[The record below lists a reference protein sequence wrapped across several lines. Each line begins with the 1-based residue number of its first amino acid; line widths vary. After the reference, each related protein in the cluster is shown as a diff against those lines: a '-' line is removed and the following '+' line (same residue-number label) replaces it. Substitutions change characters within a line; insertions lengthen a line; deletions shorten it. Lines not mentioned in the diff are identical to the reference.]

1 MNMVGNSISLAK
13 KTRLRLTLLVGI
25 LFLSSITS
33 LWILHEIEETNKHEA
48 HIVNEAGKLRSLDLR
63 VMNLL
68 NLPPSSDMTPELK
81 KVQSD
86 IKRIQIALQQAHG
99 EAFRQLIKDLYVS
112 SPSALNERLNSAVVK
127 AIVFKERDTPSSEV
141 SRLKVEL
148 ESLFNELDSAVTQI
162 ENFII
167 DRNISTS
174 NIITFLILL
183 SFLLTLLVITCIFM
197 PVDRALSK
205 YARDTNRL
213 LAIVGSVTECI
224 KSVNKDFTLK
234 SMNSAGLDLVG
245 VNCISKIKGMS
256 VLDLITPEYHEHF
269 KDAVNRVFE
278 GETVDLEFEIISL
291 DGTRRWMHQMA
302 TPYRDPESGNITE
315 MVAVTRDISKKKE
328 HADTL
333 AKIQRNEVTNSLSSG
348 IAHDINNILA
358 IVSGNQQLLSIK
370 NKDESLSPYIEK
382 IQSAVTR
389 ASNLTTKLLK
399 TSKESPSKMEM
410 VTLEELYDDLNPL
423 LQEAI
428 TNNITLEWDNN
439 YDIKEKIN
447 KYDLEDAILNLVL
460 NARNAITHHGTISL
474 RTTIENTVNQH
485 EDYFAVTPRKASK
498 YIKFVV
504 KDNGIG
510 IPRDKFEDIFLPFKT
525 FTKTGSGLGLSMV
538 YGFANRCGYG
548 LSLSSKVNEGTS
560 FSIWIP
566 ISEQSYSASTSTNIS
581 SLGFNQYT
589 RSLTIVLVDDEVD
602 VLSVNKKLLE
612 DNGHSVIDFASAQDA
627 MKYLDNAAQPVD
639 IIITDEV
646 MPGEIQGHDLIH
658 RYQHSYP
665 IILVTGFSKTKNTR
679 GLENMILHKP
689 FSINAL
695 LEKINTAIKTNA
707 AA

>member
-1 MNMVGNSISLAK
+1 MAGNSISLAK
-13 KTRLRLTLLVGI
+13 KTRLRLMLLVGI

-48 HIVNEAGKLRSLDLR
+48 HIVNVAGKLRAMDLR

-68 NLPPSSDMTPELK
+68 NTPASIDTISELK
-81 KVQSD
+81 KAQSD
-86 IKRIQIALQQAHG
+86 IKLIQIALQQAQG
-99 EAFRQLIKDLYVS
+99 ETFRQLINDLYART
-112 SPSALNERLNSAVVK
+112 PCGLNERLNAAVVK
-127 AIVFKERDTPSSEV
+127 AIALKESDTPLSDVISL
-141 SRLKVEL
+141 RVEL

-162 ENFII
+162 ESFII

-183 SFLLTLLVITCIFM
+183 SFLLTLLVMVCIFM

-224 KSVNKDFTLK
+224 KSVDKDFTLK

-245 VNCISKIKGMS
+245 VDCISKIKGMS

-302 TPYRDPESGNITE
+302 TPYRDPESGKITE

-333 AKIQRNEVTNSLSSG
+333 AKIQRNEITNSLSSG

-358 IVSGNQQLLSIK
+358 IISGNQQLLSIK
-370 NKDESLSPYIEK
+370 NKDDSLSPYIDK

-428 TNNITLEWDNN
+428 TNNITLTWDKAF
-439 YDIKEKIN
+439 DIKEKIN

-485 EDYFAVTPRKASK
+485 EEYFAVAPQNASK

-504 KDNGIG
+504 EDNGVG
-510 IPRDKFEDIFLPFKT
+510 VPRDKFEDIFLPFKT
-525 FTKTGSGLGLSMV
+525 FTKTGSGLGLGLSMV

-548 LSLSSKVNEGTS
+548 LSLHSKVNEGTC

-566 ISEQSYSASTSTNIS
+566 VSEETHSDSPSTNIS
-581 SLGFNQYT
+581 SLRFEQYS
-589 RSLTIVLVDDEVD
+589 RPLNIVLIDDEVD
-602 VLSVNKKLLE
+602 VLAVNKKLLE
-612 DNGHSVIDFASAQDA
+612 DNGHLVTDFSSAQNA
-627 MKYLDNAAQPVD
+627 MQYLDDTSQNVD

-646 MPGEIQGHDLIH
+646 MLGEIQGHDLIH
-658 RYQHSYP
+658 RYQHDYP

-679 GLENMILHKP
+679 GLEHIILHKP
-689 FSINAL
+689 FSIHSL
-695 LEKINTAIKTNA
+695 LEKINTTIKTNA

>member
-1 MNMVGNSISLAK
+1 MAGNSISLAK
-13 KTRLRLTLLVGI
+13 KTRLRLMLLVGI

-48 HIVNEAGKLRSLDLR
+48 HIVNVAGKLRAMDLR

-68 NLPPSSDMTPELK
+68 NTPASIDTISELEK
-81 KVQSD
+81 AQSD
-86 IKRIQIALQQAHG
+86 IKLIQIALQQAQG
-99 EAFRQLIKDLYVS
+99 ETFHQLINDLYART
-112 SPSALNERLNSAVVK
+112 PSGLNERLNAAVVK
-127 AIVFKERDTPSSEV
+127 AISLKESDTPLSDVISL
-141 SRLKVEL
+141 RVEL
-148 ESLFNELDSAVTQI
+148 ESLFNELDSTVTQI
-162 ENFII
+162 ESFII

-183 SFLLTLLVITCIFM
+183 SFLLTLLVMVCIFM

-224 KSVNKDFTLK
+224 KSVDKDFTLK

-245 VNCISKIKGMS
+245 VDCISKIKGMS

-302 TPYRDPESGNITE
+302 TPYRDPESGKITE

-328 HADTL
+328 HSDTL
-333 AKIQRNEVTNSLSSG
+333 AKIQRNEITNSLSSG

-358 IVSGNQQLLSIK
+358 IISGNQQLLSIK
-370 NKDESLSPYIEK
+370 NKDDSLSPYIDK

-428 TNNITLEWDNN
+428 TNNITLTWDKAF
-439 YDIKEKIN
+439 DIKEKIN

-485 EDYFAVTPRKASK
+485 EEYFAIAPQNTSK

-504 KDNGIG
+504 EDNGVG
-510 IPRDKFEDIFLPFKT
+510 VPRDKFEDIFLPFKT

-548 LSLSSKVNEGTS
+548 LSLHSKVNEGTC

-566 ISEQSYSASTSTNIS
+566 VSEETHSDSPSTNIS
-581 SLGFNQYT
+581 SLRFEQYS
-589 RSLTIVLVDDEVD
+589 RPLNIVLIDDEVD
-602 VLSVNKKLLE
+602 VLAVNKKLLE
-612 DNGHSVIDFASAQDA
+612 DNGHLVTDFSSAQNA
-627 MKYLDNAAQPVD
+627 MQYLDDTSQNVD

-658 RYQHSYP
+658 RYQHDYP

-679 GLENMILHKP
+679 GLEHIILHKP
-689 FSINAL
+689 FSIHSL
-695 LEKINTAIKTNA
+695 LEKINTTIKTNA

>member
-1 MNMVGNSISLAK
+1 MNTVGNSVSLAK
-13 KTRLRLTLLVGI
+13 KTRLRLILLVGI
-25 LFLSSITS
+25 LFLSSIAS

-48 HIVNEAGKLRSLDLR
+48 HIVNVAGKLRALNLR
-63 VMNLL
+63 VIILL
-68 NLPPSSDMTPELK
+68 NANASFDTISELK
-81 KVQSD
+81 KVQAE
-86 IKRIQIALQQAHG
+86 IKSIQNTLQQAQG
-99 EAFRQLIKDLYVS
+99 ETFRQLIDELYTLP
-112 SPSALNERLNSAVVK
+112 PSALNQRFNSTVVK
-127 AIVFKERDTPSSEV
+127 AITLKESNTSLSDVNS
-141 SRLKVEL
+141 LKVEL
-148 ESLFNELDSAVTQI
+148 ESMFDELNSAVVRI
-162 ENFII
+162 ESFII
-167 DRNISTS
+167 NRNIFTS

-183 SFLLTLLVITCIFM
+183 LFVLTLLVMICIFM
-197 PVDRALSK
+197 PVDRALSR

-213 LAIVGSVTECI
+213 LAIVGSITECI

-234 SMNSAGLDLVG
+234 SMNSAGLELVG
-245 VNCISKIKGMS
+245 VDCITKIKGTS
-256 VLDLITPEYHEHF
+256 VLDLITPEYHEQF

-302 TPYRDPESGNITE
+302 TPYRDPESGKITE

-333 AKIQRNEVTNSLSSG
+333 AKIQRNEITNSLSSG

-358 IVSGNQQLLSIK
+358 IVSGNQQLLSLK
-370 NKDESLSPYIEK
+370 NKDDSLSPYIDK

-410 VTLEELYDDLNPL
+410 VTLKELYNDLNPL

-428 TNNITLEWDNN
+428 TNNITLNWDNAC
-439 YDIKEKIN
+439 DIKEKIN

-474 RTTIENTVNQH
+474 RTTVENTVN
-485 EDYFAVTPRKASK
+485 ERKEYFAIKPHNAKR

-504 KDNGIG
+504 EDNGVG

-538 YGFANRCGYG
+538 YGFANRYGYG
-548 LSLSSKVNEGTS
+548 LSLYSSVNEGTC

-566 ISEQSYSASTSTNIS
+566 ISEESHSASPSTNIS
-581 SLGFNQYT
+581 NLRFNQYL
-589 RSLTIVLVDDEVD
+589 RPLHIVLIDDEVD
-602 VLSVNKKLLE
+602 VLSINKQLLE
-612 DNGHSVIDFASAQDA
+612 DNGHIVIDFSSARNA
-627 MKYLDNAAQPVD
+627 MQYLDNASQPVD

-646 MPGEIQGHDLIH
+646 MPGEIQGHDLIQ
-658 RYQHSYP
+658 RYQHDYP
-665 IILVTGFSKTKNTR
+665 IILVTGFSETKNTK
-679 GLENMILHKP
+679 GFEHLILHKP
-689 FSINAL
+689 FSIYEL
-695 LEKINTAIKTNA
+695 LEKINATIRTNA